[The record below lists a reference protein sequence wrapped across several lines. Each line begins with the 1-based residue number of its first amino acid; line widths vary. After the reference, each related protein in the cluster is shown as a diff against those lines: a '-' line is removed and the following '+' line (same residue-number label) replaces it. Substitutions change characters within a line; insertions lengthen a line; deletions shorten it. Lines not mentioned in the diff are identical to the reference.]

1 MNAPARS
8 VFDRVAAIFDLDG
21 TLLDTEPLY
30 QAAYDRVLAPF
41 GASLSHELQA
51 EISGRP
57 PLVAVTHVLE
67 RLGILLAPEEFL
79 ERRRPILHEL
89 LAQAEPIRGAPE
101 LVTEY
106 ARRSIPLAIA
116 TSSPRALYEHKVA
129 RHAWLSPVRA
139 VVCSDDP
146 EVTRQKPAP
155 DIFLVAARRLGV
167 PIADCIVF
175 EDSPA
180 GLTAA
185 RDSGAEV
192 FAVTCADGLSRAG

>member
-1 MNAPARS
+1 MNQDDS
-8 VFDRVAAIFDLDG
+8 VFECAGAIFDLDG

-30 QAAYDRVLAPF
+30 QVAYDRVLAPF
-41 GASLSHELQA
+41 GGRLSHELQA

-57 PLVAVTHVLE
+57 PLIAVTHVLE
-67 RLGILLAPEEFL
+67 RLGIALSPEEFL

-89 LAQAEPIRGAPE
+89 LAQAAPIRGAPE
-101 LVTEY
+101 LVAEY
-106 ARRSIPLAIA
+106 ARRGIPIAIA
-116 TSSPRALYEHKVA
+116 TSSPRALFEHKVA
-129 RHAWLSPVRA
+129 RHAFLAPVTT

-146 EVTRQKPAP
+146 EVKAQKPAP

-175 EDSPA
+175 EDSPS

-185 RDSGAEV
+185 RESGARV